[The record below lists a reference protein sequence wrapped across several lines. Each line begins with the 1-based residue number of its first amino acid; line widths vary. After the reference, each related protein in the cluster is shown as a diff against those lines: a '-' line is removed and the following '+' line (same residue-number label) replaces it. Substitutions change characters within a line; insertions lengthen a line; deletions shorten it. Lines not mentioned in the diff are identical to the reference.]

1 MKLAFATA
9 IVSTV
14 YALPATN
21 STTTPLVK
29 QQRRFEDFKRL
40 FEAVFDPSEMNK
52 VCFNFLKN
60 FLIFFSFRFTD
71 MVVTVWTAVIGHRPV
86 TSVVLSQLMKST
98 SCVINGANV
107 IDVPLEIMMILVR
120 PNQPSTS
127 FRSSIETQERS
138 NVLTQR
144 KVFFSSKKERVQARL
159 EPRTIWVNILKRDH
173 APVIYASV
181 TSGPSKTW
189 TTCSAK
195 PTKSI

>member
-52 VCFNFLKN
+52 VCFNLN
-60 FLIFFSFRFTD
+60 LLLSYQSYFFQRFTD
-71 MVVTVWTAVIGHRPV
+71 MAVTVWTVVIGPRPV

-98 SCVINGANV
+98 SYVTNGANV
-107 IDVPLEIMMILVR
+107 IDVPLETTMILVH

-127 FRSSIETQERS
+127 FRSSIETHERS

-144 KVFFSSKKERVQARL
+144 KVFFNNEKKKL
-159 EPRTIWVNILKRDH
+159 SEPRFEPAT
-173 APVIYASV
+173 
-181 TSGPSKTW
+181 
-189 TTCSAK
+189 
-195 PTKSI
+195 